1 MILSIFKF
9 YCFHLCSYKLCY
21 PVLDYYQL
29 IFHLFISSFN
39 IQTDLHVYIYIT
51 QYVSIFKDCMV
62 YWHIGERDRFNSCCC
77 QGILFCIEYLYFM
90 SRIPYYL
97 HMELPQTIFVECC
110 LEIFYIHILCFSL
123 LTAWRT
129 PNK

>member
-1 MILSIFKF
+1 MLS
-9 YCFHLCSYKLCY
+9 CFGLLSNDFQFSIY
-21 PVLDYYQL
+21 
-29 IFHLFISSFN
+29 LFLLLTYR
-39 IQTDLHVYIYIT
+39 QTYMCMYTLHNMFPSLKTAWCIGT
-51 QYVSIFKDCMV
+51 
-62 YWHIGERDRFNSCCC
+62 WIGERDRFNSCCC
-77 QGILFCIEYLYFM
+77 QGILFCIKYLHFM

-97 HMELPQTIFVECC
+97 HMQLPQTIFVECC